1 MLTPSEK
8 STHIL
13 AQLKA
18 FMSEHIYPN
27 EVPYRTALH
36 QAENRFA
43 SMPLM
48 DSLKEQAKAAGLW
61 NLFVPPEFAEFAAE
75 VHGLDVNAPPPP
87 LPELFFDSRA

>member
-48 DSLKEQAKAAGLW
+48 DSSRNKPRLRGYGIYLCRLNLLNTAITAA
-61 NLFVPPEFAEFAAE
+61 
-75 VHGLDVNAPPPP
+75 
-87 LPELFFDSRA
+87 